1 MVPTMP
7 TTPQVNT
14 QQVLQMGTHAEK
26 LQQTIQSLPNVTA
39 QQLNTEREVTDEM
52 KRTEVQDPE
61 NTYFIEETDPETGA
75 KKRVRVLKKKAIPE
89 EVLLEPE
96 EISPLE
102 GNHGGKINIRA

>member
-1 MVPTMP
+1 MP

-14 QQVLQMGTHAEK
+14 QQVLQMSTHTEK

-39 QQLNTEREVTDEM
+39 QQANTEREVTDEM

-75 KKRVRVLKKKAIPE
+75 KKRIRVLKKKAIPE
-89 EVLLEPE
+89 EEPLESE
-96 EISPLE
+96 EIFPLE